1 MEILIILGL
10 ILFNGFLS
18 MSEIALVTARKS
30 KLEADSKKGSFIAKK
45 ALHIIQHPDSFLST
59 VQIGITL
66 IGILTGVFSG
76 KAITAKISSLLHNI
90 PFLAPWSDSISLI
103 IVVLIITYLTLV
115 LGELVPKRIAMAYP
129 EKIATKVSGI
139 MNFLSKVTTPFV
151 WFLSSS
157 TRLVLRLLNINS
169 KEESKVTEEE
179 VLAVIQEGID
189 DGEIEEGEQD
199 MVERVFDL
207 SDRTVVSIMTNRND
221 LVWIDANRSLD
232 EIRSMI
238 KEDLHNVYP
247 VCRGSLDDVIGVVYL
262 KDMFDTIHV
271 PDATIEQWVR
281 PAQFVPETMNAY
293 RVLEL
298 FKETKVHYALV
309 TDEYGSIQGML
320 TMLDVLDAI
329 VGNVV
334 DDHDDDDQIIKR
346 EDNTYLVDGQYS
358 FYDFLAYFDMENRFE
373 EHDYNTLSGLI
384 LDVLKRIPRTG
395 EKLEWNEFGFEI
407 VDMDGVRID
416 KVLVTRNEE
425 FAENSEKA
433 EETPQIEI

>member
-1 MEILIILGL
+1 
-10 ILFNGFLS
+10 

-30 KLEADSKKGSFIAKK
+30 KLEADSKKGNFTARK

-66 IGILTGVFSG
+66 VGILTGVFSG
-76 KAITAKISSLLHNI
+76 EALTAKINLLLQNI
-90 PFLAPWSDSISLI
+90 PFLAPWSGSIALT
-103 IVVLIITYLTLV
+103 IVVLIVTYFTLV

-139 MNFLSKVTTPFV
+139 MNILSKLTTPFV
-151 WFLSSS
+151 WLLSSS
-157 TRLVLRLLNINS
+157 TRLILRLLNVKSND
-169 KEESKVTEEE
+169 ENKVTEEE
-179 VLAVIQEGID
+179 ILAVIQEGID

-221 LVWIDANRSLD
+221 LVWIDANKPLD
-232 EIRSMI
+232 EIRPLI
-238 KEDLHNVYP
+238 KEELHDVYP
-247 VCRGSLDDVIGVVYL
+247 VCRGSLDDVIGVAYL
-262 KDMFDTIHV
+262 KDMFDTIHK
-271 PDATIEQWVR
+271 PEAAIEQWLR

-298 FKETKVHYALV
+298 FKETKVHYTLV
-309 TDEYGSIQGML
+309 TDEYGSVQGML
-320 TMLDVLDAI
+320 TMLDILDAI

-334 DDHDDDDQIIKR
+334 DDHEDDDQIIKR

-358 FYDFLAYFDMENRFE
+358 FYDFLAYFDMEDRFE

-384 LDVLKRIPRTG
+384 LDVLKRIPHTG
-395 EKLEWNEFGFEI
+395 EKLEWTEFGFEI

-416 KVLVTRNEE
+416 KVLVTRYEE
-425 FAENSEKA
+425 SVEKPEKPEEVTPPEN
-433 EETPQIEI
+433 